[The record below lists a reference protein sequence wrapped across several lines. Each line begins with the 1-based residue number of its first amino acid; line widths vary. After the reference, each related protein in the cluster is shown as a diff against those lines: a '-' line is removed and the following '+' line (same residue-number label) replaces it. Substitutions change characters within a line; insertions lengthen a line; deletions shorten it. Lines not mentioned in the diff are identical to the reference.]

1 MVQIIWTQRARNDL
15 EQISEFISRDSLIY
29 ARNQIDKL
37 YSRTEVLKQ
46 LPLVGKVV
54 AEINDRSIREI
65 VEGNYR
71 IIYRIH
77 STNKLYILTVHH
89 GARSLT
95 LDSVM

>member
-37 YSRTEVLKQ
+37 YRRTEVLKQ

-77 STNKLYILTVHH
+77 STNKLYILTVIMVLVH
-89 GARSLT
+89 
-95 LDSVM
+95 

>member
-15 EQISEFISRDSLIY
+15 KQISEFISRDSLIY

-37 YSRTEVLKQ
+37 FRRTEVLKQ

-77 STNKLYILTVHH
+77 STSKIYILTVHH
-89 GARSLT
+89 GARILRRRNIE
-95 LDSVM
+95 